1 MCLPCETASGRR
13 HDHAD
18 MTDMTIKDWG
28 RDQENEFQWE
38 KKSDTPLDFVWA
50 AVETKLTGS
59 QRKSVT
65 QKPGSTGPT
74 EAGIWVMSDP
84 KVN

>member
-1 MCLPCETASGRR
+1 
-13 HDHAD
+13 
-18 MTDMTIKDWG
+18 MTIKDWG